1 MGGRGIEALRQGG
14 LKKVPREQV
23 DPATQLLRVAQFRFL
38 KNRNLIAIPIHTIWC
53 FYLRAKHMDTRVIN
67 GAYFKF
73 VVKFDF

>member
-1 MGGRGIEALRQGG
+1 MGGRGIEAGD

-38 KNRNLIAIPIHTIWC
+38 KNRYLNAIPIHTIWC

-73 VVKFDF
+73 VVKFDL